1 MARCSALLFAGAA
14 AIAVAGLGSNAC
26 AQELRTVVP
35 QPRESP
41 RRVDPLL
48 TMTGAVLFGVPYT
61 ASIAIAATSDIAA
74 DNWLYVPV
82 LGPLADFAQRATCT
96 SFGCRGFDLGTIAL
110 PLVLNSA
117 AQGAGVG
124 VVIVSLLRPSEP
136 ARPSR
141 AALRIMPTS
150 LHGGAGVSA
159 FGTF

>member
-14 AIAVAGLGSNAC
+14 AIAVAAFSPCAG

-48 TMTGAVLFGVPYT
+48 TMTGAVLFGVPYA
-61 ASIAIAATSDIAA
+61 ASMAIAAKSDIAA

-82 LGPLADFAQRATCT
+82 VGPLGDFAHRMTCT

-110 PLVLNSA
+110 PLVFDSI
-117 AQGAGVG
+117 AQAAGVG
-124 VVIVSLLRPSEP
+124 VVIVSLVRPSAP

-141 AALRIMPTS
+141 AALRVMPTS